1 MGVGVKIRCLR
12 ALPAPNFSWWSQD
25 RFEQEDSFDVT
36 EGSKGKKVILGR
48 GTHRNKGPEER
59 KCRAGVENG
68 KERI

>member
-1 MGVGVKIRCLR
+1 M
-12 ALPAPNFSWWSQD
+12 N
-25 RFEQEDSFDVT
+25 

-68 KERI
+68 KKRI